1 MKASQARRPDKAA
14 APAGVARAVITLEE
28 LVRLQGHAGGFSFLP
43 RQPVHSILTGRHSS
57 RLRGRGLNFEELRHY
72 VQGDDIRTIDWL
84 TTARLR
90 TPHVRVY
97 TEERDRSVLLIVDQS
112 LSMFFGSRRAMK
124 SVAAAEAAALS
135 AWRVASLGDRIGAI
149 VFSDKDIE
157 TISPKARRPAV
168 LRILG
173 AIATKKAEL
182 PSQTRN
188 PANPRMLNEALKR
201 AAGLATH
208 DWLICI
214 ISDMAGV
221 DDETKRLISQIM
233 AHNDLMAIFIY
244 DKLEADLPDVGTA
257 IVEEAGRQ
265 LEIDSSTR
273 NLRERFTADFHERR
287 TKLKQ
292 LAIDRSIPILPVTA
306 DRDVADQIREALG
319 HRLRPAHQERPGR

>member
-1 MKASQARRPDKAA
+1 MKDSKRRHAEG
-14 APAGVARAVITLEE
+14 PATAKGSARAVVTLEE
-28 LVRLQGHAGGFSFLP
+28 LVRLQGQASGFSFLP
-43 RQPVHSILTGRHSS
+43 HQPVHSILTGRHAS

-97 TEERDRSVLLIVDQS
+97 TEERDRNVLLIVDQS

-135 AWRVASLGDRIGAI
+135 AWRVTSLGDRIGAI
-149 VFSDKDIE
+149 VFSDEDLGILA
-157 TISPKARRPAV
+157 PKARRPAV

-173 AIATKKAEL
+173 EVAAKNAQL
-182 PSQTRN
+182 PAVTHK
-188 PANPRMLNEALKR
+188 PAKPGMLNEALRR

-214 ISDMAGV
+214 ISDMAGA
-221 DDETKRLISQIM
+221 DDETTRLVSQIV
-233 AHNDLMAIFIY
+233 AHNDMMAVYVY
-244 DKLEADLPDVGTA
+244 DKLEADLPDVGTTT
-257 IVEEAGRQ
+257 VEEAGLQ

-273 NLRERFTADFHERR
+273 SLRERFAMDFEQRR
-287 TKLKQ
+287 ASLKR
-292 LAIDRSIPILPVTA
+292 LAIKRFIPILPVTT
-306 DRDVADQIREALG
+306 DREVIDQIREALG
-319 HRLRPAHQERPGR
+319 HRMKQQRQEAAGR

>member
-1 MKASQARRPDKAA
+1 MKASQARHPDKAA
-14 APAGVARAVITLEE
+14 TPAAAARAVVTLEE
-28 LVRLQGHAGGFSFLP
+28 LVRLQEHASGFSFLP

-72 VQGDDIRTIDWL
+72 AQGDDIRTIDWL

-90 TPHVRVY
+90 APHVRVY
-97 TEERDRSVLLIVDQS
+97 TEERDRNVLLIVDQS

-124 SVAAAEAAALS
+124 SVAAAEAAGLS

-149 VFSDKDIE
+149 VFSDEDIE
-157 TISPKARRPAV
+157 VMSPKARRPSV

-173 AIATKKAEL
+173 AIAAKNAEL

-292 LAIDRSIPILPVTA
+292 LAIDRSIPVLPVTA

-319 HRLRPAHQERPGR
+319 HRLRPAHQERSGQ